1 MFDKHLSVLYFAKI
15 FIEKIIPMM
24 IDHAARSNAKNA
36 ITTTVLVAAL
46 GYFVDVYDLVLFL
59 IIGVK
64 SIKGIGFQ
72 ENIIAEF
79 QSLLDIQMIGMLLG
93 GVFWGILGDKKGRL
107 SVLFGSIIMYS
118 LANIANG
125 FVDVFQDKDH
135 AFLAYGILRFI
146 AGFGLAGELGAGIT
160 LVSEVM
166 SKEKRGYGTMI
177 VASVGVTGA
186 IVAAL
191 VGKFLS
197 WQVAYLIG
205 GGLGLSLLLLR
216 IGVFESGMFEN
227 SKKENIKHGN
237 FFDLFKNKKIALKYL
252 YCILIGSHIWFVIG
266 ILIGRAPEFA
276 SEMGLS
282 GSSVL
287 EREYSIMFCYTGLV
301 FGDIASGALSQVL
314 KSRKKAFYI
323 FYIFCIATIVVYLNL
338 TDATAVTYYIMITML
353 GFSVGFW
360 AMFVTI
366 ASEQFGTNL
375 RSTTATTVPNFVR
388 GSLVV
393 IAMLFDYL
401 RGPANFGSLTSAALV
416 VSTLLFSISF
426 WAIYQLPET
435 FGKDLDYVEE

>member
-1 MFDKHLSVLYFAKI
+1 
-15 FIEKIIPMM
+15 M
-24 IDHAARSNAKNA
+24 IQSSINSNANKA

-72 ENIIAEF
+72 ENIIGEF
-79 QSLLDIQMIGMLLG
+79 QSLLDIQMIGMLVG

-125 FVDVFQDKDH
+125 FVDVFHDKDQ
-135 AFLAYGILRFI
+135 AFLAYGVLRFI

-166 SKEKRGYGTMI
+166 TKEKRGYGTMI

-197 WQVAYLIG
+197 WQLAYFIG
-205 GGLGLSLLLLR
+205 GGLGLSLLMLR

-227 SKKENIKHGN
+227 SKKENVQHGN

-252 YCILIGSHIWFVIG
+252 YCILIGSPIWFVIG

-276 SEMGLS
+276 AEMGIS
-282 GSSVL
+282 GSALL

-301 FGDIASGALSQVL
+301 FGDIASGALSQL
-314 KSRKKAFYI
+314 LQSRKKAFYI
-323 FYIFCIATIVVYLNL
+323 FYVFCAGVVLVYLNL
-338 TDATAVTYYIMITML
+338 SDVTAFVYYVMITLL

-360 AMFVTI
+360 AMFVTV

-388 GSLVV
+388 GSLVL

-401 RGPANFGSLTSAALV
+401 RGPEKLNSLTSAALAV
-416 VSTLLFSISF
+416 TVFLFVISF
-426 WAIYQLPET
+426 WAISQLPET

>member
-15 FIEKIIPMM
+15 FIENDTYM
-24 IDHAARSNAKNA
+24 ISNTTNSTVKNA

-72 ENIIAEF
+72 ENIIEEF
-79 QSLLDIQMIGMLLG
+79 QSLLDIQMLGMLIG
-93 GVFWGILGDKKGRL
+93 GIFWGILGDKKGRL
-107 SVLFGSIIMYS
+107 SVLFGSIILYS

-125 FVDVFQDKDH
+125 FVDVFQDKDQ
-135 AFLAYGILRFI
+135 AFMAYGILRFI

-186 IVAAL
+186 IIAAL

-197 WQVAYLIG
+197 WQIAYFIG
-205 GGLGLSLLLLR
+205 GGLGLSLLALR
-216 IGVFESGMFEN
+216 IGVFESGMFEK
-227 SKKENIKHGN
+227 SKRSEVAHGN
-237 FFDLFKNKKIALKYL
+237 FFDLFKNKNIALKYV
-252 YCILIGSHIWFVIG
+252 YCISIGSPIWFVIG

-276 SEMGLS
+276 AEMGIS
-282 GSSVL
+282 GTAVL

-301 FGDIASGALSQVL
+301 FGDIASGALSQLL

-323 FYIFCIATIVVYLNL
+323 FYVFCIVQILIYLNL
-338 TDATAVTYYIMITML
+338 SNVSATVYYVMITLL

-360 AMFVTI
+360 AMFVTV

-388 GSLVV
+388 GSLVL

-401 RGPANFGSLTSAALV
+401 KGPEKFASLTLAALV
-416 VSTLLFSISF
+416 VTAFLFLISF
-426 WAIYQLPET
+426 IAVYRLPET
-435 FGKDLDYVEE
+435 FGKELDYVEE

>member
-1 MFDKHLSVLYFAKI
+1 
-15 FIEKIIPMM
+15 M
-24 IDHAARSNAKNA
+24 ISNTTNSTVKNA

-64 SIKGIGFQ
+64 SIKGIGFK
-72 ENIIAEF
+72 ENIIEEF
-79 QSLLDIQMIGMLLG
+79 QSLLDIQMLGMLIG
-93 GVFWGILGDKKGRL
+93 GIFWGILGDKKGRL
-107 SVLFGSIIMYS
+107 SVLFGSIILYS

-125 FVDVFQDKDH
+125 FVDIFQDKDQ
-135 AFLAYGILRFI
+135 AFMAYGILRFI

-186 IVAAL
+186 IIAAL

-197 WQVAYLIG
+197 WQAAYFIG
-205 GGLGLSLLLLR
+205 GGLGLSLLALR
-216 IGVFESGMFEN
+216 IGVFESGMFEK
-227 SKKENIKHGN
+227 SKRADVAHGN
-237 FFDLFKNKKIALKYL
+237 FFDLFKNKNIALKYL
-252 YCILIGSHIWFVIG
+252 YCIIIGSPIWFVIG

-276 SEMGLS
+276 AEMGIS
-282 GSSVL
+282 GTAVL

-301 FGDIASGALSQVL
+301 FGDIASGALSQLL

-323 FYIFCIATIVVYLNL
+323 FYVFCIVQILIYLNL
-338 TDATAVTYYIMITML
+338 SNVSAAVYYIMITLL

-360 AMFVTI
+360 AMFVTV

-388 GSLVV
+388 GSLVL

-401 RGPANFGSLTSAALV
+401 KGPEKLASLASAALV
-416 VSTLLFSISF
+416 VTAFLFLISF
-426 WAIYQLPET
+426 IAIYRLPET
-435 FGKDLDYVEE
+435 FGKELDYVEE

>member
-1 MFDKHLSVLYFAKI
+1 MNMIPNTTDSVAQK
-15 FIEKIIPMM
+15 
-24 IDHAARSNAKNA
+24 A

-64 SIKGIGFQ
+64 SLKGIGIQ
-72 ENIIAEF
+72 ENIIEEF
-79 QSLLDIQMIGMLLG
+79 QSLLSIQMIGMLVG
-93 GVFWGILGDKKGRL
+93 GIFWGILGDKKGRL

-125 FVDVFQDKDH
+125 FVDVFQDKDQ

-186 IVAAL
+186 IIAAL
-191 VGKFLS
+191 IGKFLS
-197 WQVAYLIG
+197 WQVAYFIG
-205 GGLGLSLLLLR
+205 GGLGLSLLMLR
-216 IGVFESGMFEN
+216 IGVFESGMFEK
-227 SKKENIKHGN
+227 SKREDVRHGN
-237 FFDLFKNKKIALKYL
+237 FFDLFRNKKIALKYL
-252 YCILIGSHIWFVIG
+252 YCILIGSPIWFVIG

-276 SEMGLS
+276 AEFGISGDGLI
-282 GSSVL
+282 
-287 EREYSIMFCYTGLV
+287 EREYSIMFCYSGLV
-301 FGDIASGALSQVL
+301 FGDIASGALSQWL

-323 FYIFCIATIVVYLNL
+323 FYVFCIVLILLYLNL
-338 TDATAVTYYIMITML
+338 SNVTAAVYYIMITLL

-360 AMFVTI
+360 AMFVTV

-388 GSLVV
+388 GSLVL
-393 IAMLFDYL
+393 IAILFDYL
-401 RGPANFGSLTSAALV
+401 KGPEKLGNLAMAALV
-416 VSTLLFSISF
+416 VTAILFAMAF
-426 WAIYQLPET
+426 WAISRLPET

>member
-15 FIEKIIPMM
+15 FIENDTYM
-24 IDHAARSNAKNA
+24 ISNTTNSTVKNA

-72 ENIIAEF
+72 ENIIEEF
-79 QSLLDIQMIGMLLG
+79 QSLLDIQMLGMLIG
-93 GVFWGILGDKKGRL
+93 GIFWGILGDKKGRL
-107 SVLFGSIIMYS
+107 SVLFGSIILYS

-125 FVDVFQDKDH
+125 FVDVFQDKDQ
-135 AFLAYGILRFI
+135 AFMAYGILRFI

-186 IVAAL
+186 IIAAL

-197 WQVAYLIG
+197 WQIAYFIG
-205 GGLGLSLLLLR
+205 GGLGLSLLALR
-216 IGVFESGMFEN
+216 IGVFESGMFEK
-227 SKKENIKHGN
+227 SKRSEVAHGN
-237 FFDLFKNKKIALKYL
+237 FFDLFKNKNIALKYV
-252 YCILIGSHIWFVIG
+252 YCIIIGSPIWFVIG

-276 SEMGLS
+276 AEMGIS
-282 GSSVL
+282 GTAVL

-301 FGDIASGALSQVL
+301 FGDIASGALSQLL

-323 FYIFCIATIVVYLNL
+323 FYVFCIVQILIYLNL
-338 TDATAVTYYIMITML
+338 SNVSATVYYVMITLL

-360 AMFVTI
+360 AMFVTV

-388 GSLVV
+388 GSLVL

-401 RGPANFGSLTSAALV
+401 KGPEKFASLTLAALV
-416 VSTLLFSISF
+416 VTAFLFLISF
-426 WAIYQLPET
+426 IAVYRLPET
-435 FGKDLDYVEE
+435 FGKELDYVEE

>member
-1 MFDKHLSVLYFAKI
+1 MIPNTADSSVSK
-15 FIEKIIPMM
+15 
-24 IDHAARSNAKNA
+24 A

-64 SIKGIGFQ
+64 SLKGIGIKDNF
-72 ENIIAEF
+72 IVEF

-93 GVFWGILGDKKGRL
+93 GIFWGILGDKKGRL

-125 FVDVFQDKDH
+125 FVDVFQDKDQ
-135 AFLAYGILRFI
+135 ALLAYGILRFI

-186 IVAAL
+186 IIAAL
-191 VGKFLS
+191 IGKFLS
-197 WQVAYLIG
+197 WQVAYFIG
-205 GGLGLSLLLLR
+205 GGLGLSLLMLR
-216 IGVFESGMFEN
+216 IGVFESGMFEK
-227 SKKENIKHGN
+227 SKREEVCHGN

-252 YCILIGSHIWFVIG
+252 YCILIGSPIWFVIG

-276 SEMGLS
+276 AELGIS
-282 GSSVL
+282 GDVL
-287 EREYSIMFCYTGLV
+287 IEREYSIMFCYAGLV
-301 FGDIASGALSQVL
+301 FGDIASGALSQWL

-323 FYIFCIATIVVYLNL
+323 FYVFCIALIVLYLNL
-338 TDATAVTYYIMITML
+338 SDVTAAVYYIMITLL

-360 AMFVTI
+360 AMFVTV

-388 GSLVV
+388 GSLVL

-401 RGPANFGSLTSAALV
+401 KGPEKLGSLATAALAV
-416 VSTLLFSISF
+416 TAILFAVAF
-426 WAIYQLPET
+426 WAISRLPET

>member
-1 MFDKHLSVLYFAKI
+1 
-15 FIEKIIPMM
+15 M
-24 IDHAARSNAKNA
+24 ISTTTNSTVKNA
-36 ITTTVLVAAL
+36 VTTTVLVAAL

-72 ENIIAEF
+72 ENSIEDF
-79 QSLLDIQMIGMLLG
+79 QTLLDIQMIGMLLG
-93 GVFWGILGDKKGRL
+93 GIFWGILGDKKGRL

-125 FVDVFQDKDH
+125 FVDVFQDKDQ
-135 AFLAYGILRFI
+135 AYMAYGILRFI

-191 VGKFLS
+191 VGKFMS
-197 WQVAYLIG
+197 WQTAYFIG
-205 GGLGLSLLLLR
+205 GGLGLSLLALR
-216 IGVFESGMFEN
+216 IGVFESGMFEK
-227 SKKENIKHGN
+227 SKRTDVAHGN
-237 FFDLFKNKKIALKYL
+237 FFDLFKNKKIALKYI
-252 YCILIGSHIWFVIG
+252 YCIIIGSPIWFVIG

-276 SEMGLS
+276 AEMGIS
-282 GSSVL
+282 GTAVL

-301 FGDIASGALSQVL
+301 FGDIASGALSQLL

-323 FYIFCIATIVVYLNL
+323 FYVFCMIQILIYLNL
-338 TDATAVTYYIMITML
+338 SNVSTTVYYVMITLL

-360 AMFVTI
+360 AMFVTV

-375 RSTTATTVPNFVR
+375 RSTAATTVPNFVR
-388 GSLVV
+388 GSLVL

-401 RGPANFGSLTSAALV
+401 KGPEKLASLTSAALV
-416 VSTLLFSISF
+416 VAALLFIISF
-426 WAIYQLPET
+426 IAIYRLPET
-435 FGKDLDYVEE
+435 FGKDLDYVE